1 MKPNVVFEHQ
11 VGRRRL
17 WYASQHGWFKHFH
30 YPAELIIP
38 LDGDFIL
45 AVDDTDYVIKKEEC
59 GIVFPYQP
67 HEIKGINCDSS
78 IIIFAEPGRHPSLQ
92 KYLTEYLPV
101 SNRVEKRYFPDW
113 IPDLVRDFK
122 RTSYKWLDDQRESE
136 MYASMDGLAQLICN
150 EVLRNLPVVKAE
162 GKRDL
167 KTLNNIIDWCN
178 AHFTEPVTL
187 DDAARGLFLSK
198 SSISHMMSK
207 DLQISFTR
215 YINLLRTGRACEL
228 LKSTDRQIS
237 EIAFESGFG
246 SIWSFNRNFQ
256 ELVGM
261 TPGDY
266 RVSRTNT

>member
-1 MKPNVVFEHQ
+1 M
-11 VGRRRL
+11 
-17 WYASQHGWFKHFH
+17 
-30 YPAELIIP
+30 
-38 LDGDFIL
+38 
-45 AVDDTDYVIKKEEC
+45 
-59 GIVFPYQP
+59 
-67 HEIKGINCDSS
+67 
-78 IIIFAEPGRHPSLQ
+78 
-92 KYLTEYLPV
+92 
-101 SNRVEKRYFPDW
+101 
-113 IPDLVRDFK
+113 
-122 RTSYKWLDDQRESE
+122 LDDQRESE

-150 EVLRNLPVVKAE
+150 EVLRNLPMVKAE

-167 KTLNNIIDWCN
+167 KTLNGIINWCSE
-178 AHFTEPVTL
+178 HFTEPVTL

-266 RVSRTNT
+266 RVNRTNT